1 MADIIQK
8 MVDGGP
14 YIRHWGLIVMFREF
28 VEPVEYVEWAVL
40 RIERREELRL
50 SKEAC
55 IERSDVVRTRL
66 SMGDDSASGSSPPG
80 LAVGPKN
87 RGLKEKPA

>member
-1 MADIIQK
+1 
-8 MVDGGP
+8 V
-14 YIRHWGLIVMFREF
+14 VFREL
-28 VEPVEYVEWAVL
+28 VEPVEYVEYDVL
-40 RIERREELRL
+40 RIERREELRF
-50 SKEAC
+50 SRDAC

-66 SMGDDSASGSSPPG
+66 SMGDDSASGMAPPG